1 MEWREAIKEY
11 EFRKYQNVK
20 KAGLVKVKF
29 LDEGRL
35 VEKELTRFNVD
46 SVIFTVEHEGET
58 KELWFSVSA
67 PILREFAKVALVG
80 KEITLKFSGEGQE
93 MRCEIIEGLAS
104 PKEEGFKSG
113 SEI

>member
-1 MEWREAIKEY
+1 MDWREAIKEY
-11 EFRKYQNVK
+11 EFRKYPNVK

-46 SVIFTVEHEGET
+46 SVIFTVEQDGEA
-58 KELWFSVSA
+58 KELWFSVGA
-67 PILREFAKVALVG
+67 PILREFAKASLTG
-80 KEITLKFSGEGQE
+80 KEITLRFSGEGQE
-93 MRCEIIEGLAS
+93 MRCEIIEGLET
-104 PKEEGFKSG
+104 PKEEDCEQK

>member
-11 EFRKYQNVK
+11 EFRKYPNVK
-20 KAGLVKVKF
+20 KAGLVKIKF

-67 PILREFAKVALVG
+67 PILREFAKAALVG
-80 KEITLKFSGEGQE
+80 KEATLKFTGEGQE
-93 MRCEIIEGLAS
+93 MRCEIIGGLETQ
-104 PKEEGFKSG
+104 KEEGLKSG
-113 SEI
+113 SEV